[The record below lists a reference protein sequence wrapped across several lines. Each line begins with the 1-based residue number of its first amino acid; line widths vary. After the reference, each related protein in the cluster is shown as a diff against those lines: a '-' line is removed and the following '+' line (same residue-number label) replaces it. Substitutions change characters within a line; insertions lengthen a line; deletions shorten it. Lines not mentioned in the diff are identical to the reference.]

1 LAKMLIYLLLFAFL
15 GVLALWL
22 LSHVLAALY
31 WVGWMALWLGLLALI
46 GYVIFSLVKPKLPTL
61 AQFGI
66 KKTVQYKLADTH
78 RPNVYIFRNE
88 PSLKDVAM
96 LHDELHLAKLE
107 LQGDVVQV
115 DNNTV
120 VTVLE
125 DVGAGAGS
133 VKIKLKNSKS
143 KEKIFWAARSSL
155 VTSEPPRLSS

>member
-1 LAKMLIYLLLFAFL
+1 MLIYLLLFAFL

-46 GYVIFSLVKPKLPTL
+46 GYVVLSLMKPKLPTL

-66 KKTVQYKLADTH
+66 KKAVHYRLADTH
-78 RPNVYIFRNE
+78 RPNVYVFRNE

-107 LQGDVVQV
+107 LQGDVMQV

-125 DVGAGAGS
+125 DSGAGS
-133 VKIKLKNSKS
+133 VKIKLKNTKS

-155 VTSEPPRLSS
+155 VTSELPRISS